1 MKKALL
7 LIVVSLFAL
16 SSLFAVSLDDIINGA
31 KELSPT
37 YQNVILSYENSLI
50 NIRNLERKDKVGV
63 AVSAS
68 VDPLYE
74 KVTVTR
80 NPLTGTMVE
89 DSNKGFNA
97 SSTATVTLPND
108 GKTTIT
114 GGVGVTTFYDGS
126 STATSLSLDA
136 SHTFDFT
143 GYSSSTSDDLTLAT
157 TKYSTELSKS
167 TSELNFEKSVINT
180 VSAILSYEKNIKK
193 AQKSLDDQKSTVEK
207 METLGTYSKSSTT
220 YINAVNVLNQLQASL
235 DAAVKQYENAL
246 KSFEKVSGMEWT
258 GLDEIPEPVLD
269 LKIYDNGNTSVL
281 ISSLKAEAA
290 VEEYKAEAAKLN
302 PMSLSISGKVSG
314 TISDSSSTTIS
325 GSLSYTGDNWSLSA
339 TPGVTITKDKTTPS
353 LTISGKWSN
362 GGMVNTK
369 YLSDSS
375 NNMIATSN
383 GYSDEDTLTAA
394 SNKMLSAQNDY
405 RDALSSYFDEAQSLS
420 LRVLSWEASY
430 SNAKASL
437 DYAKTVYENEKV
449 MLEYGFSTEKD
460 VKSAELNMISTE
472 YDLKTTMLEGLSL
485 ERDLKIFAL

>member
-7 LIVVSLFAL
+7 IIVVSLFAL
-16 SSLFAVSLDDIINGA
+16 SSVFAVSLDDIINGA

-68 VDPLYE
+68 VNPLYE
-74 KVTVTR
+74 EKDMSGA
-80 NPLTGTMVE
+80 LMGGSVE
-89 DSNKGFNA
+89 AKKGINT

-108 GKTTIT
+108 GKTTIK
-114 GGVGVTTFYDGS
+114 GGVGVTSLYDGS

-193 AQKSLDDQKSTVEK
+193 AQKSLDDQKSIVEK
-207 METLGTYSKSSTT
+207 MDTLGTYSKTSTT
-220 YINAVNVLNQLQASL
+220 YINAVNALNQLQASL
-235 DAAVKQYENAL
+235 DAAEKQYENAL

-290 VEEYKAEAAKLN
+290 VESYKAEAAKLN
-302 PMSLSISGKVSG
+302 PMNLSISGKVSG

-353 LTISGKWSN
+353 LTIAGKWSN
-362 GGMVNTK
+362 GGTI
-369 YLSDSS
+369 S
-375 NNMIATSN
+375 T
-383 GYSDEDTLTAA
+383 SDEDTLTAA
-394 SNKMLSAQNDY
+394 SNKMISAQNDY

-420 LRVLSWEASY
+420 LRVLSWEANY

-460 VKSAELNMISTE
+460 VKSAELNMISAE

>member
-7 LIVVSLFAL
+7 IIVVSLFAL
-16 SSLFAVSLDDIINGA
+16 SSVFAVSLDDIINGA

-50 NIRNLERKDKVGV
+50 NIRNMERKDKVGV

-68 VDPLYE
+68 VNPLYE
-74 KVTVTR
+74 EKDMSGA
-80 NPLTGTMVE
+80 LMGGSVE
-89 DSNKGFNA
+89 AKKGINT

-108 GKTTIT
+108 GKTTIK
-114 GGVGVTTFYDGS
+114 GGVGVTSLYDGS

-290 VEEYKAEAAKLN
+290 VEDYKAEAAKLN

-314 TISDSSSTTIS
+314 TISDSSSTSIS
-325 GSLSYTGDNWSLSA
+325 TSLSYTGDNWSLSA

-353 LTISGKWSN
+353 LTISGTWSN
-362 GGMVNTK
+362 GGTI
-369 YLSDSS
+369 S
-375 NNMIATSN
+375 T
-383 GYSDEDTLTAA
+383 SDEDTLTSL

-460 VKSAELNMISTE
+460 VKSAELNMISAE

>member
-1 MKKALL
+1 M
-7 LIVVSLFAL
+7 VVSLFAL

-37 YQNVILSYENSLI
+37 YQKVILSYENSLI

-80 NPLTGTMVE
+80 NPVTGDVE
-89 DSNKGFNA
+89 EEAHKGFNA
-97 SSTATVTLPND
+97 SSNATITLPND

-114 GGVGVTTFYDGS
+114 GGVGVTTLYDGS

-290 VEEYKAEAAKLN
+290 VEDYKAEAAKLN

-314 TISDSSSTTIS
+314 TISDSSSTSIS
-325 GSLSYTGDNWSLSA
+325 TSLSYTGDNWSLSA

-353 LTISGKWSN
+353 LTISGTWSN
-362 GGMVNTK
+362 GGTI
-369 YLSDSS
+369 S
-375 NNMIATSN
+375 T
-383 GYSDEDTLTAA
+383 SDEDTLTSL

-460 VKSAELNMISTE
+460 VKSAELNMISAE

>member
-7 LIVVSLFAL
+7 IIVVSLFAL
-16 SSLFAVSLDDIINGA
+16 SSVFAVSLDDIINGA

-68 VDPLYE
+68 VNPLYE
-74 KVTVTR
+74 EKDMSGA
-80 NPLTGTMVE
+80 LMGGSVE
-89 DSNKGFNA
+89 AKKGINT

-108 GKTTIT
+108 GKTTIK
-114 GGVGVTTFYDGS
+114 GGVGVTSLYDGS

-193 AQKSLDDQKSTVEK
+193 AQKSLDDQKSIVEK
-207 METLGTYSKSSTT
+207 MDTLGTYSKTSTT

-235 DAAVKQYENAL
+235 DAAEKQYENAL

-290 VEEYKAEAAKLN
+290 VEDYKAEAAKLN

-353 LTISGKWSN
+353 LTISGTWSN
-362 GGMVNTK
+362 GGTI
-369 YLSDSS
+369 S
-375 NNMIATSN
+375 T
-383 GYSDEDTLTAA
+383 SDEDTLTSL

-460 VKSAELNMISTE
+460 VKSAELNMISAE

>member
-7 LIVVSLFAL
+7 IIVVSLFAL
-16 SSLFAVSLDDIINGA
+16 SSVFAVSLDDIINGA

-68 VDPLYE
+68 VNPLYE
-74 KVTVTR
+74 EKDMSGA
-80 NPLTGTMVE
+80 LMGGSVE
-89 DSNKGFNA
+89 AKKGINT

-108 GKTTIT
+108 GKTTIK
-114 GGVGVTTFYDGS
+114 GGVGVTSLYDGS

-207 METLGTYSKSSTT
+207 METLGTYSKTSTT
-220 YINAVNVLNQLQASL
+220 YINAVNVLNQLKASL
-235 DAAVKQYENAL
+235 DAAEKQYENAL

-290 VEEYKAEAAKLN
+290 VESYKAEAAKLN
-302 PMSLSISGKVSG
+302 PMNLSISGKVSG

-353 LTISGKWSN
+353 LTIAGKWSN
-362 GGMVNTK
+362 GGTI
-369 YLSDSS
+369 S
-375 NNMIATSN
+375 T
-383 GYSDEDTLTAA
+383 SDEDTLTAA
-394 SNKMLSAQNDY
+394 SNKMISAQNDY

-420 LRVLSWEASY
+420 LRVLSWEANY

-460 VKSAELNMISTE
+460 VKSAELNMISAE

>member
-7 LIVVSLFAL
+7 IIVVSLFAL
-16 SSLFAVSLDDIINGA
+16 SSVFAVSLDDIINGA

-68 VDPLYE
+68 VNPLYE
-74 KVTVTR
+74 EKDMSGA
-80 NPLTGTMVE
+80 LMGGSVE
-89 DSNKGFNA
+89 AKKGINT

-108 GKTTIT
+108 GKTTIK
-114 GGVGVTTFYDGS
+114 GGVGVTTLYDGS

-193 AQKSLDDQKSTVEK
+193 AQKNLDDQKSTVEK

-220 YINAVNVLNQLQASL
+220 YINSVNVLNQLQASL
-235 DAAVKQYENAL
+235 DAAEKQYENAL

-290 VEEYKAEAAKLN
+290 VESYKAEAAKLN
-302 PMSLSISGKVSG
+302 PMNLSISGKVSG

-353 LTISGKWSN
+353 LTIAGKWSN
-362 GGMVNTK
+362 GGTI
-369 YLSDSS
+369 S
-375 NNMIATSN
+375 T
-383 GYSDEDTLTAA
+383 SDEDTLTAA
-394 SNKMLSAQNDY
+394 SNKMISAQNDY

-420 LRVLSWEASY
+420 LRVLSWEANY

-460 VKSAELNMISTE
+460 VKSAELNMISAE